1 MTEPAARY
9 QVDILPTYSD
19 TDDSPDVL
27 APPVDSSIAPTRP
40 ALAFHPAANLF
51 PMLTGAE
58 YEGLKADIA
67 ANGQLE
73 PIWLHPDGRI
83 LDGRNRYCACRD
95 LGIEPHFRAWGGQG
109 SAVDFVV
116 SLNLH
121 RRHLTPGQKA
131 MVAADVLPMKEAEA
145 RERILAAQNNRAAVE
160 IIPQQVAK
168 GKARDQAGALVGVNG
183 RYVSDAKR
191 IQEIAP
197 DLAADIRAGKTNIP
211 WARRVL
217 AERQSQERARGRQA
231 NGGPAAAT
239 APRVRLIVG
248 DAAQLELPD
257 ESVDVIITSPP
268 YNLGD
273 EDWPMGGHG
282 RREGGIGYEDAL
294 PDEMYERWQLCVLGE
309 LFRVA
314 RPGASLFYNHK
325 PRTRNGALLHP
336 MAWLG
341 RVEGWTVRQEII
353 WDREVTHNHSASLF
367 WPVDERIYWLTKG
380 KPALYGG
387 SVGMASVWRFH
398 GPQPYTWHPA
408 PFPDEL
414 PRRCLQAIGGENLV
428 VLDPFAGSCTTVKV
442 AADMGHEGI
451 GVDNRPEYLA
461 RAREA
466 YGW

>member
-1 MTEPAARY
+1 MAGYEFHEAAG
-9 QVDILPTYSD
+9 
-19 TDDSPDVL
+19 
-27 APPVDSSIAPTRP
+27 
-40 ALAFHPAANLF
+40 LF

-58 YEGLKADIA
+58 YDALKADIA

-83 LDGRNRYCACRD
+83 LDGRNRYCACCD
-95 LGIEPHFRAWGGQG
+95 LGLEPRFRTWEGEG

-131 MVAADVLPMKEAEA
+131 MVAADILPLKEAEA
-145 RERILAAQNNRAAVE
+145 RERMLAAQNNQAAKE
-160 IIPQQVAK
+160 IIPEQVVR
-168 GKARDQAGALVGVNG
+168 GQARDQAGALVGVNG
-183 RYVSDAKR
+183 RYVSEAKR
-191 IQEIAP
+191 IEMAAP
-197 DLAADIRAGKTNIP
+197 DLAADIRAGKKNIP

-217 AERQSQERARGRQA
+217 AERESQERAAARREER
-231 NGGPAAAT
+231 PAGLAET
-239 APRVRLIVG
+239 RIRLMVG
-248 DAAQLELPD
+248 DAAALELAD

-273 EDWPMGGHG
+273 DDWPMGGHE
-282 RREGGIGYEDAL
+282 RVERQGIGYEDAL
-294 PDEMYERWQLCVLGE
+294 GDEAYQAWQVAVLGE

-325 PRTRNGALLHP
+325 TRTRDGELWHP
-336 MAWLG
+336 MEWLR
-341 RVEGWTVRQEII
+341 RVEGWTLRQEIV
-353 WDREVTHNHSASLF
+353 WDREVTHNHSATLF

-387 SVGMASVWRFH
+387 SIGMASVWRFH

-408 PFPDEL
+408 PFPEEL
-414 PRRCLQAIGGENLV
+414 PRRCLQSIGGQGLV

-442 AADMGHEGI
+442 AAELGHEGI
-451 GVDNRPEYLA
+451 GVDRCQAYLD

>member
-9 QVDILPTYSD
+9 QADILPTYSD

-40 ALAFHPAANLF
+40 ALASRPE
-51 PMLTGAE
+51 AE
-58 YEGLKADIA
+58 LLPLLEGPEFEAFKADIA
-67 ANGQLE
+67 THGQIE

-83 LDGRNRYCACRD
+83 LDGRNRYRACCE
-95 LGIEPHFRAWGGQG
+95 LGIEPRFTTWKGEG
-109 SAVDFVV
+109 SAVRFVW
-116 SLNLH
+116 SLNGA

-131 MVAADVLPMKEAEA
+131 LAAAEMLPMLEKEA
-145 RERILAAQNNRAAVE
+145 RERQGARTDIKE
-160 IIPQQVAK
+160 IFPESLPGQ
-168 GKARDQAGALVGVNG
+168 ARDQAAAVVGVNG
-183 RYVSDAKR
+183 RYVQEAKR
-191 IQEIAP
+191 LQAVAP
-197 DLAADIRAGKTNIP
+197 DLAAEVRQGKKNLP

-231 NGGPAAAT
+231 NGGPAASV

-248 DAAQLELPD
+248 DAARLELPD

-408 PFPDEL
+408 PFPEEL